1 MQFTVYDK
9 ATGKILRS
17 GFSATPEIQANNDS
31 EGVVIGVSEP
41 FGYVQNGEVIK
52 IVAPSEF
59 HQFDYVT
66 KTWVLNLSEA
76 KAQAKDRIT
85 KSRNAEEANGFTAY
99 GNVFDSDTTAVQRIS
114 VAVQAANAVGETF
127 TVVWTC
133 KDNTTITLDYAQ
145 TLALPAFMADVAN
158 TLHIK
163 ARKLKDQIDS
173 ASSLEEINL
182 IVW

>member
-17 GFSATPEIQANNDS
+17 GFSVTPDIQAGNDS

-52 IVAPSEF
+52 IVAPSES
-59 HQFDYVT
+59 HQFDYVI

-76 KAQAKDRIT
+76 KTQAKDRIT
-85 KSRNAEEANGFTAY
+85 KARDTEESNGFVAY
-99 GNVFDSDTTAVQRIS
+99 GKVFDSDLAAIQRIS
-114 VAVQAANAVGETF
+114 VAVQAANAVGESF

-133 KDNTTITLDYAQ
+133 KDNTTITLDHAQ

-163 ARKLKDQIDS
+163 ARSLKDQIE
-173 ASSLEEINL
+173 AATTLEEINA